1 MFELNHARIDKLA
14 IHKVGNKLK
23 GEGMT
28 ITPALY
34 PLTDGN
40 LEEILLKYFLSSFKS
55 EQLYCF
61 HHETDIHLNEV
72 YMCVSRAFIN
82 KQNFYDQSV
91 NVLKYLYE
99 NSSNPKVKQGEFYM
113 VYLADCILDGQAVDA
128 IGIFKTENKDTY
140 LRISEHRL
148 DITIACEDGINVRKM
163 DKGCLIFNSQ
173 SLGGYRMVIIDKGN
187 KGDKGDSEAQYWTEE
202 FLRVVPV
209 EDNHFHT
216 ETYLNLC
223 RDFSENVYGQMYQA
237 DKKDQ
242 VSFIN
247 NSVAYFEG
255 KSSFD
260 LNDFAEQVIG
270 DPELMHEF
278 KQHKKN
284 YDLTQEK
291 VVQETFDIS
300 NGAVKSMKRKMK
312 SNIKLD
318 TGVDIQV
325 KSGLEDATRH
335 IERGFDDE
343 KGMHFYKVYFNNEE

>member
-55 EQLYCF
+55 EQLYSF

-91 NVLKYLYE
+91 NVLKCLYE
-99 NSSNPKVKQGEFYM
+99 NSTNPKVKQGEFYM

-148 DITIACEDGINVRKM
+148 DITIACEDGINVR
-163 DKGCLIFNSQ
+163 
-173 SLGGYRMVIIDKGN
+173 
-187 KGDKGDSEAQYWTEE
+187 
-202 FLRVVPV
+202 
-209 EDNHFHT
+209 HFHT